1 MIPTEEAGWTMVS
14 TRQGKL
20 LVALFL
26 ALTLALN
33 FPALTVVEAAQGVI
47 GIAWVPLYVFGVWAL
62 AILGAA
68 VLLERRGR

>member
-1 MIPTEEAGWTMVS
+1 MVS

-26 ALTLALN
+26 AVTLALN
-33 FPALTVVEAAQGVI
+33 FPVLTVVEAAQEVI
-47 GIAWVPLYVFGVWAL
+47 GIAWVAVYVFAVWAL

-68 VLLERRGR
+68 LLLERRGR